1 LHNIS
6 VNREKKK
13 TKTKKQRKKQKG
25 TKEEFD
31 NRNSHACAQRL
42 NISGREQLP

>member
-1 LHNIS
+1 MHNIS

-13 TKTKKQRKKQKG
+13 TKTKKQRIKQKG

-31 NRNSHACAQRL
+31 NRNSHAHTQRL
-42 NISGREQLP
+42 NIYGREQLP